1 MFKRCLS
8 PLTLVNQLA
17 LIVLLSTA
25 IGVAGM
31 AISGWLVQGVQGS
44 AHAINKAGSLRMQ
57 SYRLLAAVPL
67 SAHDQKL
74 LDEMKQTAFSPELT
88 RAAERDGQQ
97 EQLRALQDYW
107 HTELAP
113 GLQRAQDRNAVAG
126 DVMRFVTGLDR
137 LVTAFDHTTEL
148 RIERVVMV
156 HRLMAIFMALLFV
169 FTIIWLRARLLQ
181 PWKQLLSMARAVSQR
196 DFTQRAHI
204 SGRNEMAMLGS
215 ALNNMSEE
223 LAESYAVL
231 EQRVQ
236 EKTAGLEHKNQILS
250 FLWQANRRL
259 HSQVPLCER
268 LSPVL
273 NGLQNLTLL
282 HDIELRVYDLEDE
295 DNHQEFT
302 CQSDS
307 SCDDKGCHLCPRG
320 ALPAINGGTTLK
332 WRLTDAHT
340 QYGILL
346 ATLPHGR
353 HLSHDQQQM
362 IDTLVE
368 QLTATLALD
377 RNQERQQQLI
387 VMEERA
393 TIARE
398 LHDSI
403 AQSLSCMKMQVSC
416 LQMQGATLPESS
428 RELLS
433 QIRNELNTS
442 WVQLRELLTTFRLQL
457 TEPGLRPAL
466 EASCQEYSARFGFT
480 VKLDYQLPPRRVPSH
495 QAIHLLQI
503 AREALSNALKHSHA
517 DEVAVAVV
525 QNGNQVK
532 LTVKD
537 NGCGVPENAERS
549 NHYGMI
555 IMRDRAQSLRGDC
568 RVRRRE
574 TGGTEVAVTF
584 IPETNFTEVQ
594 GDTHE

>member
-1 MFKRCLS
+1 MFKRCFS

-17 LIVLLSTA
+17 LIVMLSTA

-31 AISGWLVQGVQGS
+31 AVSGWLVQGVQGS

-67 SAHDQKL
+67 DAKDQKL
-74 LDEMKQTAFSPELT
+74 LDEMEQTAFSPELT

-97 EQLRALQDYW
+97 KQLKALQDYW
-107 HTELAP
+107 HNELSP
-113 GLQRAQDRNAVAG
+113 GLQHAQNAHAVAE
-126 DVMRFVTGLDR
+126 DVTRFVAGLDR
-137 LVTAFDHTTEL
+137 LVTSFDHTTEL
-148 RIERVVMV
+148 RIERVVLV
-156 HRLMAIFMALLFV
+156 HRVMAIFMALLLV
-169 FTIIWLRARLLQ
+169 FTIIWLRVRLLQ
-181 PWKQLLSMARAVSQR
+181 LWKQLLSMARAVSQR
-196 DFTQRAHI
+196 DFTQRANI
-204 SGRNEMAMLGS
+204 SGRNEMAALGS
-215 ALNNMSEE
+215 ALNNMSKE

-259 HSQVPLCER
+259 HSQAPLCER

-273 NGLQNLTLL
+273 NGLQNLTQL

-302 CQSDS
+302 CQSDI
-307 SCDDKGCHLCPRG
+307 SCDDKGCHLCPRS
-320 ALPAINGGTTLK
+320 ALPMINGGTTLK
-332 WRLTDAHT
+332 WRLTDSHT

-346 ATLPHGR
+346 ATLPYGR
-353 HLSHDQQQM
+353 HLSHDQQQLV
-362 IDTLVE
+362 DTLVE

-377 RNQERQQQLI
+377 RHQERQQQLI

-416 LQMQGATLPESS
+416 
-428 RELLS
+428 
-433 QIRNELNTS
+433 
-442 WVQLRELLTTFRLQL
+442 
-457 TEPGLRPAL
+457 
-466 EASCQEYSARFGFT
+466 QEFSARFGFT
-480 VKLDYQLPPRRVPSH
+480 VKLDYQLPPRLVPSH

-517 DEVAVAVV
+517 DDVV
-525 QNGNQVK
+525 VTVTQCGKQVK
-532 LTVKD
+532 LKVQD

-568 RVRRRE
+568 QVRRRE
-574 TGGTEVAVTF
+574 TGGTEVTVTF
-584 IPETNFTEVQ
+584 IPETNFTETQ

>member
-1 MFKRCLS
+1 MLKRCLS
-8 PLTLVNQLA
+8 PLTLVNQVA

-31 AISGWLVQGVQGS
+31 AVSGWLVQGVQGS

-67 SAHDQKL
+67 DANDQPL
-74 LDEMKQTAFSPELT
+74 LEEMERTAFSPELT
-88 RAAERDGQQ
+88 RAAKRDGQQ
-97 EQLRALQDYW
+97 AQLKALQDYW

-113 GLQRAQDRNAVAG
+113 GLSHAQNADAVAE
-126 DVMRFVTGLDR
+126 DVMQFVAGLDK

-148 RIERVVMV
+148 RIERVVML
-156 HRLMAIFMALLFV
+156 HRLMAVFMALLLV
-169 FTIIWLRARLLQ
+169 FTIIWLRVRLLE

-196 DFTQRAHI
+196 DFTQRACI
-204 SGRNEMAMLGS
+204 SGRNEMAALGS

-223 LAESYAVL
+223 LAESYSVL

-302 CQSDS
+302 CQSNV
-307 SCDDKGCHLCPRG
+307 SCDEKGCHLCPRG
-320 ALPAINGGTTLK
+320 TLPAIDGGITLK

-353 HLSHDQQQM
+353 HLSHDQQQLV
-362 IDTLVE
+362 DTLVE

-377 RNQERQQQLI
+377 RQQERQQQLI

-416 LQMQGATLPESS
+416 LQMQGEALPENC
-428 RELLS
+428 RDLLS

-466 EASCQEYSARFGFT
+466 EASCLEYSARFGFT
-480 VKLDYQLPPRRVPSH
+480 VKLDYQLPPRLVPSH

-517 DEVAVAVV
+517 DDVVVTVV
-525 QNGNQVK
+525 QNGKQVK
-532 LTVKD
+532 LTVQD

>member
-1 MFKRCLS
+1 MLKRLFS

-25 IGVAGM
+25 IGVTGM

-44 AHAINKAGSLRMQ
+44 AHAINEAGSLRMQ

-67 SAHDQKL
+67 TPEDNPL
-74 LDEMKQTAFSPELT
+74 LDDMERTAFSPELVI
-88 RAAERDGQQ
+88 AAQRDGQQ
-97 EQLRALQDYW
+97 AQLKALQGYW
-107 HTELAP
+107 HSQLEP
-113 GLQRAQDRNAVAG
+113 GLKQAKSAETVAD
-126 DVMRFVTGLDR
+126 DVARFVARIDT
-137 LVTAFDHTTEL
+137 LVSSFDSSTEM
-148 RIERVVMV
+148 RIERVVML
-156 HRLMAIFMALLFV
+156 HRAMALFMALLLI
-169 FTIIWLRARLLQ
+169 FTIVWLRARLLY
-181 PWKQLLSMARAVSQR
+181 PWQQLLAVARAVTER

-204 SGRNEMAMLGS
+204 SGRNEMAMLGQ
-215 ALNNMSEE
+215 ALNNMSGE

-231 EQRVQ
+231 EKRVQ
-236 EKTAGLEHKNQILS
+236 EKTAGLEQKNEILS

-259 HSQVPLCER
+259 HSQIPLCER

-273 NGLQNLTLL
+273 NGLQSLTLL
-282 HDIELRVYDLEDE
+282 HDIELRVYDVEDE
-295 DNHQEFT
+295 ENHQEFT
-302 CQSDS
+302 CQSDM

-320 ALPAINGGTTLK
+320 LPPLTSSGTTLK
-332 WRLTDAHT
+332 WRLTDSHT

-346 ATLPHGR
+346 ATLPTGR
-353 HLSHDQQQM
+353 HLNHDQQQLV
-362 IDTLVE
+362 DTLVE

-377 RNQERQQQLI
+377 RHQEKQQQLI

-416 LQMQGATLPESS
+416 LQMQDDGLPENSKQ
-428 RELLS
+428 LLG

-466 EASCQEYSARFGFT
+466 ESSCHEFSARLGFP
-480 VKLDYQLPPRRVPSH
+480 VKLDYQLPPRFVPSH

-503 AREALSNALKHSHA
+503 AREALSNTLKHASATAVTVTVSHH
-517 DEVAVAVV
+517 
-525 QNGNQVK
+525 QNQVK
-532 LTVKD
+532 LIVQD

-549 NHYGMI
+549 NHYGLI

-568 RVRRRE
+568 QVRRGE
-574 TGGTEVAVTF
+574 SGGTEVVVTF
-584 IPETNFTEVQ
+584 IPEKPLITSQ
-594 GDTHE
+594 GETHV